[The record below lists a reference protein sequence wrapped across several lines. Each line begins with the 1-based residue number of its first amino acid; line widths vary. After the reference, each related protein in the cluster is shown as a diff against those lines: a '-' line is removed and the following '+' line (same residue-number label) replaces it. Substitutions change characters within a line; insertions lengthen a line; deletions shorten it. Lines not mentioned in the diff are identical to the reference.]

1 MKHLLWKFVIVDKII
16 RQFPCGN
23 LFPMYP
29 FLPLENIRKP
39 YGFLMFS
46 GVRERVHWERMN
58 SVNSWELQV
67 FYKRSVHKKIS
78 TSNSENE
85 ETFGITEN
93 LYSVDEKI
101 LSHFSQNFSNDFR
114 LCPFPVPVNL
124 LISPYLSLLIHIRK
138 QPLLLKIPTLDIS
151 GNFSESQIWRS

>member
-39 YGFLMFS
+39 YGFLMFP
-46 GVRERVHWERMN
+46 GVRERVHCERMN

-138 QPLLLKIPTLDIS
+138 
-151 GNFSESQIWRS
+151 